1 MVPLDGC
8 RGESI
13 SGFTHDGQRTV
24 HRGGADL
31 AFVDDSRDDVEAS
44 DDARGSD
51 DAYGQVER
59 IVSGKTVVIC
69 SAAAMA
75 MVRRPLLTE

>member
-31 AFVDDSRDDVEAS
+31 AFVDDSRDDVEA
-44 DDARGSD
+44 RGSD